1 MGSHSMCKGPEA
13 EENSM
18 PLQNSISQN
27 GWGGAND
34 RRAGGKG
41 EHVSGKGEHVSGK
54 VLVWYAG
61 RQGQFGSRAE
71 RTQ

>member
-1 MGSHSMCKGPEA
+1 MRSHSMCKGPEA

-34 RRAGGKG
+34 RRAGEKG
-41 EHVSGKGEHVSGK
+41 EDVSRK

-61 RQGQFGSRAE
+61 GHGQF
-71 RTQ
+71 